1 MEKANMETTL
11 KNQIKV
17 GIFLVLG
24 IVITMGSIFM
34 LGANKALF
42 SNFTH
47 LYADFENVQ
56 GLARGS
62 VVSLSGVV
70 IGNIEAIDFVSEKNL
85 LRVNMKIENDY
96 LRRVFKGSEVEIRTQ
111 GALGDKFIYI
121 IPGDPRAEA
130 IKDGDTLPIAKST
143 DILNVISERGKE
155 TEKIFDIIN
164 EVYKLTKTLN
174 HENHIGTMVA
184 NMSQASR
191 DFKIIS
197 EKSLKIVSDFS
208 DGKSPSVQMKAS
220 IDKLNNI
227 LGKID
232 RGEGTLGALVNDS
245 SLHDQLKALVGG
257 SQRKNHV
264 KSLMRTSIEKD

>member
-1 MEKANMETTL
+1 METSL

-17 GIFLVLG
+17 GLFLVIG
-24 IVITMGSIFM
+24 ILVTMSSIFM
-34 LGANKALF
+34 LGANKTLF
-42 SNFTH
+42 SKFAH
-47 LYADFENVQ
+47 VYADFENVQ
-56 GLARGS
+56 GLAQGS

-70 IGNIEAIDFVSEKNL
+70 IGNIESIDFVPEKNL
-85 LRVNMKIENDY
+85 LRVDMKVETEY
-96 LRRVFKGSEVEIRTQ
+96 LRRIFKGSEVEIRTQ
-111 GALGDKFIYI
+111 GALGDKFVYI
-121 IPGDPRAEA
+121 IPGDPRSEP
-130 IKDGDTLPIAKST
+130 IKSGDVLPVAKST

-164 EVYKLTKTLN
+164 EIYKLTKAIN
-174 HENHIGTMVA
+174 HENQVGVMMA
-184 NMSQASR
+184 NMTQASR

-197 EKSLKIVSDFS
+197 EKSLKLVSDFS
-208 DGKSPSVQMKAS
+208 DGKSPTVQMKTS

-232 RGEGTLGALVNDS
+232 RGEGTLGALINDS
-245 SLHDQLKALVGG
+245 SLHDQLKSLVGG

>member
-1 MEKANMETTL
+1 METTL

-17 GIFLVLG
+17 GVFLVLG
-24 IVITMGSIFM
+24 IIVTMGSIFM
-34 LGANKALF
+34 LGANKSLF
-42 SNFTH
+42 SKFSH
-47 LYADFENVQ
+47 LYAEFENVQ

-70 IGNIEAIDFVSEKNL
+70 IGNIESIDFVSEKNL
-85 LRVNMKIENDY
+85 LRVNMKIEKEY
-96 LRRVFKGSEVEIRTQ
+96 LPRVFKGSQVEIRTQ
-111 GALGDKFIYI
+111 GALGDKFIYV
-121 IPGDPRAEA
+121 IPGDPRAEPVN
-130 IKDGDTLPIAKST
+130 DGDVLSIAKST
-143 DILNVISERGKE
+143 DILNVLSERGKE
-155 TEKIFDIIN
+155 TEKVFDIIN

-174 HENHIGTMVA
+174 HENQIGNTLA
-184 NMSQASR
+184 NMNQASK

-197 EKSLKIVSDFS
+197 ERSLKMVNEFTE
-208 DGKSPSVQMKAS
+208 GKSASLQVKNS

-232 RGEGTLGALVNDS
+232 RGEGTLGALINDS
-245 SLHDQLKALVGG
+245 SLHDQLKSLVGG

>member
-1 MEKANMETTL
+1 MESNL

-24 IVITMGSIFM
+24 ILVTMGSIFM

-42 SNFTH
+42 SSFNH
-47 LYADFENVQ
+47 IYAEFENVQ

-62 VVSLSGVV
+62 VVSLSGVI
-70 IGNIEAIDFVSEKNL
+70 IGNIEAIEFVPEKNL
-85 LRVNMKIENDY
+85 LRVDMKIENEY
-96 LRRVFKGSEVEIRTQ
+96 LRRIFKGSEVEIRTQ

-121 IPGDPRAEA
+121 IPGDPRSEPISNGA
-130 IKDGDTLPIAKST
+130 TLAIAKST

-174 HENHIGTMVA
+174 HENQIGTMVS
-184 NMSQASR
+184 NMSQVSR

-208 DGKSPSVQMKAS
+208 DGKSASLQMKSS
-220 IDKLNNI
+220 IDKLNSI
-227 LGKID
+227 LSKID

-245 SLHDQLKALVGG
+245 SLHDQLKSLVGG
-257 SQRKNHV
+257 SQRKDHV
-264 KSLMRTSIEKD
+264 KSLLRTSIEKD